1 MTFGHEF
8 GDRSLVQRSSDQE
21 DNIVDHVTVGDE
33 VQERGQVA

>member
-8 GDRSLVQRSSDQE
+8 RNRSLVQRSGDQE
-21 DNIVDHVTVGDE
+21 NDVVDHVTVGNE